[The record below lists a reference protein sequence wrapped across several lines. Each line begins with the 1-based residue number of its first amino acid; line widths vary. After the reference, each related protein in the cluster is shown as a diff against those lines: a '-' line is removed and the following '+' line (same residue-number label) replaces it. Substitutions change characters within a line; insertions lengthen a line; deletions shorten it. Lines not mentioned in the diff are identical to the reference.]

1 MKLSELTKRLD
12 AGEIVSLSTKAWAKL
27 VADFTE
33 VERHATGLAG
43 DLLIVSRDG
52 RLAAVEESD
61 AAKRVVRPLKSRA
74 AARDFVR
81 ERLAAYD
88 RLWDG

>member
-1 MKLSELTKRLD
+1 MKPTELTRRLE
-12 AGEIVSLSTKAWAKL
+12 AGEIVAVSAGAWARL
-27 VADFTE
+27 APGFDE
-33 VERHATGLAG
+33 LERHATGLAG
-43 DLLIVSRDG
+43 DLLVVSRDG
-52 RLAAVEESD
+52 RLAAVEEPGKGRR
-61 AAKRVVRPLKSRA
+61 AVRPLKSRT